1 MGVKQEFIQIFQD
14 NIKRQ
19 GADMLL
25 QWLVSTDFFI
35 APASTKYHCAF
46 EGGLALH
53 SINVYKILKKRCDE
67 YGYGKYSDESIAICG
82 LLHDICKANFYS
94 ISTRNVK
101 NERGQWEQRPYYTVE
116 DKFPFGHGEKSVFII
131 ERCMRLM
138 EEEAVAIRWHMGGF
152 DESAK
157 SGGFTISHA
166 YEQYP
171 LAVLLH
177 LSDLEATYLAEQGQ
191 NEAHKN
197 ACREKY
203 KQ

>member
-14 NIKRQ
+14 NIKRP
-19 GADMLL
+19 GAEALL

-53 SINVYKILKKRCDE
+53 SLNVYKILKRRCDE
-67 YGYGKYSDESIAICG
+67 YSPGKYSDETIAICG

-116 DKFPFGHGEKSVFII
+116 DKFPFGHGEKSVFIV

-152 DESAK
+152 DDAAR
-157 SGGFTISHA
+157 GGCFAISEA
-166 YEQYP
+166 YDKYP
-171 LAVLLH
+171 LAVKLH
-177 LSDLEATYLAEQGQ
+177 IADLEATYLMEHRTSAV
-191 NEAHKN
+191 K
-197 ACREKY
+197 
-203 KQ
+203 